1 MMAEDKCALCQDT
14 GWVLEEVEGRTVAKR
29 CRCYVQRQNQVLFEQ
44 ANIPRRYRECNF
56 ENFKPLNASH
66 RDAVKIAKKLISN
79 YPVQVSGLLFQ
90 GPCGVG
96 KTHLAAAIIH
106 EFVWEK
112 GVPCYFYDFRQLMR
126 DLQNSY
132 SSDSPMTE
140 SELLAPVFEK
150 KVMVLDELG
159 AKRTTPWVEETIFY
173 IINHRYN
180 NKQLTIFT
188 TNYLDIQEEEEEQ
201 REVWSRKKMY
211 EQKQEESLESRIGV
225 RLHSRIHEMCK
236 IVNVEGKDFRKTALQ
251 ASFR

>member
-1 MMAEDKCALCQDT
+1 MPEDKCALCQDT
-14 GWVLEEVEGRTVAKR
+14 HWVLEEVEERTVAKR
-29 CRCYVQRQNQVLFEQ
+29 CRCFVKRQNQILFEQ
-44 ANIPRRYRECNF
+44 ANIPRRYRECSF

-66 RDAVKIAKKLISN
+66 RDAVKIATKLISN
-79 YPVQVSGLLFQ
+79 YPVQESGLLFQ

-96 KTHLAAAIIH
+96 KTHLAVAIIN
-106 EFVWEK
+106 ELIWKK

-140 SELLAPVFEK
+140 SGVLAPVFEK

-188 TNYLDIQEEEEEQ
+188 TNYLDGREEEDPE

-225 RLHSRIHEMCK
+225 RLHSRMHEMCK

>member
-1 MMAEDKCALCQDT
+1 MAEENCTLCQDT
-14 GWVLEEVEGRTVAKR
+14 GWILEEVEERSVAKR
-29 CRCYVQRQNQVLFEQ
+29 CRCYVQRQNQILFEQ
-44 ANIPRRYRECNF
+44 ANIPRRYRECSF
-56 ENFKPLNASH
+56 ENFKPLNATH
-66 RDAVKIAKKLISN
+66 RDAVKIANKLVSN
-79 YPVQVSGLLFQ
+79 YPVQESGLLFQ

-96 KTHLAAAIIH
+96 KTHLAVAIIQDLI
-106 EFVWEK
+106 WK
-112 GVPCYFYDFRQLMR
+112 KNVPCYFYDFRQLMR

-140 SELLAPVFEK
+140 SEVLAPVFEM

-188 TNYLDIQEEEEEQ
+188 TNYLDGRGEEEPE

-225 RLHSRIHEMCK
+225 RLHSRVHEMCK

>member
-1 MMAEDKCALCQDT
+1 MAKENCTLCQDT
-14 GWVLEEVEGRTVAKR
+14 GWILEEVEGRPLAKR
-29 CRCYVQRQNQVLFEQ
+29 CRCYVKRQNQILFDQ
-44 ANIPRRYRECNF
+44 ANIPRRYQECTLD
-56 ENFKPLNASH
+56 NFKPLNASH
-66 RDAVKIAKKLISN
+66 RDAVKIAKKLITN
-79 YPVQVSGLLFQ
+79 YPVQESGLLLQ

-96 KTHLAAAIIH
+96 KTHLAVAIIRDLI
-106 EFVWEK
+106 WNK
-112 GVPCYFYDFRQLMR
+112 NVPCYFYDFRQLMR

-132 SSDSPMTE
+132 SSESPMTE
-140 SELLAPVFEK
+140 SEVLAPVFNK

-188 TNYLDIQEEEEEQ
+188 TNYLDRQEDEEEQQ
-201 REVWSRKKMY
+201 REVWSRKKIY
-211 EQKQEESLESRIGV
+211 EQKQEESLENRIGV
-225 RLHSRIHEMCK
+225 RLHSRVHEMCK